1 MSIDQQRRILA
12 RQLRPLAV
20 RQYAESRQWTPI
32 EGVRGRFWLFR
43 HPEQQL
49 RQLQIPMDDDDAGFT
64 DAMLDVVHRLAE
76 LERRPIDAVLA
87 DLQWPDADVLRVR
100 IASRDAESGQ
110 LSLSANV
117 MLREGARRALLASAC
132 SVINPV
138 TVHPR
143 MSRGEADAM
152 LAACRAGQT
161 EVGSYVLKIICP
173 LHAVSRDLELADPI
187 PFTRKV
193 TTHLM
198 RATADLVESIEHSRV
213 EAYLETHAERPM
225 LSWNLCDAL
234 LRMQPEQN
242 AGQLELSTT
251 WAADPR
257 LPPPLETDT
266 PSRVAIKAE
275 YIPEIQ
281 RAAQILRPSP
291 ASNREEMLIGT
302 VEILSGIVGADGC
315 RSGEVQFS
323 LLLPDS
329 DPLRVRANLDP
340 EQYADAVRAHES
352 GRGYVRLH
360 GVLHRGQRIGRIDPL
375 RALQLLDDQA
385 TSLPTNND

>member
-20 RQYAESRQWTPI
+20 RQYAESRQWSPV

-43 HPEQQL
+43 HPEQHL
-49 RQLQIPMDDDDAGFT
+49 RQLQIPMDAEDANFT
-64 DAMLDVVHRLAE
+64 DAMLDVVQRIAE
-76 LERRPIDAVLA
+76 LERRSIDAVLA
-87 DLQWPDADVLRVR
+87 DLQWPDADILRVR
-100 IASRDAESGQ
+100 VASRDAESGQ
-110 LSLSANV
+110 LSLAADV

-138 TVHPR
+138 AVHPR
-143 MSRGEADAM
+143 MSRGEADVM

-173 LHAVSRDLELADPI
+173 LHAVPRELELPDAT

-198 RATADLVESIEHSRV
+198 RATADLVDSIEHSRV
-213 EAYLETHAERPM
+213 EDLPRNPRRAPHAELEPLRRPLTHAARAKRRPTR
-225 LSWNLCDAL
+225 AL
-234 LRMQPEQN
+234 DHLGRRSPP
-242 AGQLELSTT
+242 APTT
-251 WAADPR
+251 
-257 LPPPLETDT
+257 ETRT

-291 ASNREEMLIGT
+291 AANREEMLIGT
-302 VEILSGIVGADGC
+302 VEILSGVVGPDGR

-323 LLLPDS
+323 VFLPDS
-329 DPLRVRANLDP
+329 DPLRVRANLAP

-352 GRGYVRLH
+352 GRAYVRLH

-375 RALQLLDDQA
+375 RALQLLDE
-385 TSLPTNND
+385 

>member
-1 MSIDQQRRILA
+1 MSIDQQRRLLA

-32 EGVRGRFWLFR
+32 EGFRGRFWLFR

-138 TVHPR
+138 AVHPR

-173 LHAVSRDLELADPI
+173 LYAVSRDLELADPI

-275 YIPEIQ
+275 YILEIQ

>member
-1 MSIDQQRRILA
+1 M
-12 RQLRPLAV
+12 
-20 RQYAESRQWTPI
+20 
-32 EGVRGRFWLFR
+32 
-43 HPEQQL
+43 
-49 RQLQIPMDDDDAGFT
+49 
-64 DAMLDVVHRLAE
+64 
-76 LERRPIDAVLA
+76 LA

-110 LSLSANV
+110 LSLTADV

-138 TVHPR
+138 AVHPR

-198 RATADLVESIEHSRV
+198 RATADLVESIEHRRI

-234 LRMQPEQN
+234 LRMQPEQS
-242 AGQLELSTT
+242 AGQFELSTT

-257 LPPPLETDT
+257 LPPPPEADT

-291 ASNREEMLIGT
+291 AINREEMLIGT
-302 VEILSGIVGADGC
+302 VEILSGVVGADGR

-340 EQYADAVRAHES
+340 EQYADAIRAHES
-352 GRGYVRLH
+352 SRSYVRLH

-385 TSLPTNND
+385 ANLPASPPALVLSRPRPAPLHRSAALSSSRPGRQGSHPGGKPLTAPILTV